1 MKYNLNL
8 EERIQFVD
16 GVVDLSKRNGK
27 YDPHYMIMLSVLL
40 LLSTLQTLI
49 QPAWIRTR

>member
-16 GVVDLSKRNGK
+16 GVVDLSSVMASMI
-27 YDPHYMIMLSVLL
+27 PHYMICFPYCCCCLL
-40 LLSTLQTLI
+40 Y
-49 QPAWIRTR
+49 RH